1 MDLALDRGRDQ
12 QVAGGRQERV
22 GIHVRAAARVS
33 LDAAVLVQMGAQR
46 RDVDAAV
53 IEDHAFARH
62 HADDQRAVLLGQVP
76 GQVVADV
83 AEPLHHDPL
92 AFQPAIQ
99 AGQRHILG
107 TAEQLAHREL
117 HPAPG
122 RLGAA
127 GDAAGGDRLAG
138 YASQRVDL
146 FRVQGAVDVGDPAHL
161 ARAGAHVGRRYVAAG
176 AQVAARDELAGVA
189 ARDRLQLAIRIL
201 SRFELHAAL
210 RAAERDV
217 HQRALVGHE
226 PGQRLHLVLVDAGG
240 VADAALGRQQMRAVR
255 GAPAAEDVEHA
266 VVEPHREV
274 HLQHR
279 IARLDLL
286 RQAGRQV
293 QVPQRP
299 VHGQGQP
306 LVEARL
312 RCHGIW
318 CCGIRYCG
326 KGVDA
331 THPISNVPPPA
342 AGEKT
347 PPGCA
352 VASGVL
358 ARSSIGAHGE
368 DRSRRRAASVGLTEL
383 GSPTI
388 LTLMGASATLG
399 KTYRY
404 RFKVDGRVVYV
415 GITTDL
421 QRREREHQRRWPGGV
436 IEQVGQPT
444 SHRVAWE
451 WERQQAVPG
460 SITAV

>member
-1 MDLALDRGRDQ
+1 M
-12 QVAGGRQERV
+12 
-22 GIHVRAAARVS
+22 
-33 LDAAVLVQMGAQR
+33 
-46 RDVDAAV
+46 
-53 IEDHAFARH
+53 
-62 HADDQRAVLLGQVP
+62 P
-76 GQVVADV
+76 
-83 AEPLHHDPL
+83 PL
-92 AFQPAIQ
+92 A
-99 AGQRHILG
+99 G
-107 TAEQLAHREL
+107 
-117 HPAPG
+117 
-122 RLGAA
+122 
-127 GDAAGGDRLAG
+127 
-138 YASQRVDL
+138 SRV
-146 FRVQGAVDVGDPAHL
+146 
-161 ARAGAHVGRRYVAAG
+161 
-176 AQVAARDELAGVA
+176 
-189 ARDRLQLAIRIL
+189 
-201 SRFELHAAL
+201 
-210 RAAERDV
+210 
-217 HQRALVGHE
+217 
-226 PGQRLHLVLVDAGG
+226 
-240 VADAALGRQQMRAVR
+240 RAVR
-255 GAPAAEDVEHA
+255 GAPTAEDVEHA

-299 VHGQGQP
+299 VHRKRQP

-312 RCHGIW
+312 RRCGTR

-331 THPISNVPPPA
+331 THSIVNVPSPA

-347 PPGCA
+347 LPVARLPGCP
-352 VASGVL
+352 VSGEL
-358 ARSSIGAHGE
+358 ARSSTGAHGE

-388 LTLMGASATLG
+388 LTLLGASVTLG

-421 QRREREHQRRWPGGV
+421 QRREREHQRRWLGGV

-460 SITAV
+460 SATAVLPAAPPHPKRPGP